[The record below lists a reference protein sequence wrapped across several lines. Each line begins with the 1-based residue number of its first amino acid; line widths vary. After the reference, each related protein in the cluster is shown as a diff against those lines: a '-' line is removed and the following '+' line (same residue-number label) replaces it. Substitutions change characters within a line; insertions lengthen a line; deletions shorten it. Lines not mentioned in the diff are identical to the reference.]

1 MWSVHVSKQ
10 AYKHTHARARNEVTL
25 VWGSLMLA
33 PIKFTHKEVVI
44 EMLRDQR
51 LPNFLWSFVINSSF
65 LVLLLYCNKLWIMLL

>member
-10 AYKHTHARARNEVTL
+10 AYKHTSIHTHARNEVTL
-25 VWGSLMLA
+25 VLMLA